1 MKSYWWQGG
10 VHIEP
15 ESAEDLEILCKFT
28 EFLDVVQVGHS
39 FESSPIG
46 TVETG
51 DQKSV
56 I

>member
-1 MKSYWWQGG
+1 MKIYWWQGG

-15 ESAEDLEILCKFT
+15 ESAKERESLCNFT
-28 EFLDVVQVGHS
+28 EHLNISQIGPGI
-39 FESSPIG
+39 ERSPIG

-51 DQKSV
+51 DQQSV